1 MRLKNRVCVVTG
13 GGSGIGRAIC
23 NKFAEEG
30 ARVSILD
37 LDEKG
42 GNEVMKELRDG
53 GAEALFFK
61 TDVTKSDQC
70 KAAIDGTA
78 EKFGTIDVLVNNA
91 GLQHVAPIT
100 EFPEEKWQLLINV
113 MLSGAFYC
121 TKHALPYML
130 PKKSGRIINMSS
142 IHGLIGIE
150 YKSAYVTAKHGLI
163 GLTKVTAIETAESGI
178 TANAICPTF
187 VRTPLVEKQIDDQ
200 AKSHGIPREEVMEKI
215 IFGEA
220 PMKRLVEPEEVAEL
234 AVYLAGDMAKNIS
247 GAALPMD
254 ETWTAR

>member
-1 MRLKNRVCVVTG
+1 MKLQNKSCVITG
-13 GGSGIGRAIC
+13 GGSGIGLAIC
-23 NKFAEEG
+23 KRFAEEG
-30 ARVSILD
+30 GKIAILD
-37 LDEKG
+37 LDEDSG
-42 GNEVMKELRDG
+42 SSAVDEIRAR
-53 GAEALFFK
+53 GAEALFYK
-61 TDVTKSDQC
+61 TDVSDSGQC
-70 KAAIDGTA
+70 KESIDAAS
-78 EKFGTIDVLVNNA
+78 EEFGTIDVLVNNA

-100 EFPEEKWQLLINV
+100 EFPEEKWNLLISV

-121 TKHALPYML
+121 TKYALPYML
-130 PKKSGRIINMSS
+130 ENKSGRIINMSS

-163 GLTKVTAIETAESGI
+163 GLTKATAIETAESGI

-200 AKSHGIPREEVMEKI
+200 AKSHGIPREKVMEKV

-234 AVYLAGDMAKNIS
+234 ALYLAGDNARNIS
-247 GAALPMD
+247 GASLPID